1 MATRATPDPE
11 DIADRLHSTAIHLL
25 RQVRREDPATGL
37 SAARLSA
44 LSVVVYGNYPT
55 VSEIANAE
63 QVSAATASRIVASLE
78 RDGLVERVPYS
89 NDGRSHHIRA
99 TRAGQKMLREGRR
112 RRVAH
117 LTALLKELPTRDL
130 ESLDVAAVILA
141 HVLERGRS

>member
-1 MATRATPDPE
+1 MPTRATPDPQ
-11 DIADRLHSTAIHLL
+11 DVADRLHSLAIHLL
-25 RQVRREDPATGL
+25 RQVRRDDPKTGL

-55 VSEIANAE
+55 VGEVAAAE
-63 QVSAATASRIVASLE
+63 QISSATASRLVRALMS
-78 RDGLVERVPYS
+78 DGLVEPVTDYGDR
-89 NDGRSHHIRA
+89 RSYRLRA
-99 TRAGQKMLREGRR
+99 TRAGERVLREGRR

-117 LTALLKELPTRDL
+117 LTALLKELPSRDL

>member
-1 MATRATPDPE
+1 VPTRATPDAE
-11 DIADRLHSTAIHLL
+11 EIADRLHSLAIHLL
-25 RQVRREDPATGL
+25 RQVRRDDPKTGL

-55 VSEIANAE
+55 VSEVAAAE
-63 QVSAATASRIVASLE
+63 QVSNATASRLVRALMA
-78 RDGLVERVPYS
+78 DGLVEGVKDY
-89 NDGRSHHIRA
+89 NDGRSYRIRA
-99 TRAGQKMLREGRR
+99 TRAGEKVLREGRR

-117 LTALLKELPTRDL
+117 LTALLKELPARDL

>member
-1 MATRATPDPE
+1 MATKATPDPA

-55 VSEIANAE
+55 VTEIAAAE
-63 QVSAATASRIVASLE
+63 QITAASASRRVSALMAE
-78 RDGLVERVPYS
+78 GLVERVPYS
-89 NDGRSHHIRA
+89 DDARSYRIRA
-99 TRAGQKMLREGRR
+99 TRAGERVLREGRK

-117 LTALLKELPTRDL
+117 LTALLAELPTRDL
-130 ESLDVAAVILA
+130 ESLDVAAVILG

>member
-1 MATRATPDPE
+1 MATKATPDPE

-55 VSEIANAE
+55 VTEIATAE
-63 QVSAATASRIVASLE
+63 QISTASASRLVSALMAE
-78 RDGLVERVPYS
+78 GLVERVLYS
-89 NDGRSHHIRA
+89 DDGRSYRIRA
-99 TRAGQKMLREGRR
+99 TRAGERVLREGRK

-130 ESLDVAAVILA
+130 ESLDVAAVILG

>member
-1 MATRATPDPE
+1 MPTRATPDPE
-11 DIADRLHSTAIHLL
+11 HVADRLHSLSIHLL

-55 VSEIANAE
+55 VSEVAAAE
-63 QVSAATASRIVASLE
+63 QVSTATASRLVQALMRE
-78 RDGLVERVPYS
+78 GLVEPVRFS
-89 NDGRSHHIRA
+89 NDGRSYKIRA
-99 TRAGQKMLREGRR
+99 TRTGERVLREGRK

-117 LTALLKELPTRDL
+117 LTALLKELPQRDL
-130 ESLDVAAVILA
+130 ESLDVAAVILG